1 MANPYGM
8 ITVAEAAR
16 RLGRS
21 LEQVRRYLREGK
33 LKGERIGQ
41 QWFIEEASL
50 GLLYRPSGGRVAR
63 IRETAAVLEAPKM
76 AETVEMTRE
85 EIEAL
90 FRRIDEHRE
99 AIRKRIGGDLDID
112 IVELLHEDRESH

>member
-1 MANPYGM
+1 MTNPYGM
-8 ITVAEAAR
+8 ITVAQAAR

-41 QWFIEEASL
+41 QWFIEETSL
-50 GLLYRPSGGRVAR
+50 GLLYRPSGGRVGRVKEA
-63 IRETAAVLEAPKM
+63 AAVLEAPRM
-76 AETVEMTRE
+76 AETVEMTKE

-90 FRRIDEHRE
+90 FRRIDERVE

-112 IVELLHEDRESH
+112 IVELLREDRESH

>member
-8 ITVAEAAR
+8 ITVTEAAR

-50 GLLYRPSGGRVAR
+50 GLLYRPAGGRLRRVK
-63 IRETAAVLEAPKM
+63 ETAAVLEVPM
-76 AETVEMTRE
+76 TETVEMTKE
-85 EIEAL
+85 EIEVL